1 MYQLNQSL
9 HQKQHKANSRSECYV
24 SIDQTVAFSGIS
36 GFLPFGV
43 LFVASDWLIDFSGL
57 ARLAEGDKLE
67 VTNRGMLGLDG

>member
-1 MYQLNQSL
+1 MFCL
-9 HQKQHKANSRSECYV
+9 HP
-24 SIDQTVAFSGIS
+24 IDQTVAFSGIS